1 MRTFIA
7 FVTVFYMSLMTSKV
21 SAHGLVTQ
29 VTGANG
35 VTGTGFGVDP
45 STPRD
50 CTQRNPCQQD
60 TSIMIGRRAGCGRTI
75 QSGRMDPAAEIQKQ
89 LDIGGG
95 QLPSTGA
102 NGMLT
107 MTYHQV
113 NADGAGPLTAE
124 VDTTGTGTNWQRVQ
138 VVQNAPGRFG
148 LNRATATTDQNI
160 AVRVPANMRC
170 TGGPNGDACVMRIKN
185 PIVFGSCVAFTN

>member
-1 MRTFIA
+1 MRVFFTITTILIA
-7 FVTVFYMSLMTSKV
+7 SLMTTRV
-21 SAHGLVTQ
+21 IAHGLVTQ

-35 VTGTGFGVDP
+35 VTGTGFGLILALRETAHNVAEKP
-45 STPRD
+45 FSLGVWTPLLKF
-50 CTQRNPCQQD
+50 RNNW
-60 TSIMIGRRAGCGRTI
+60 
-75 QSGRMDPAAEIQKQ
+75 
-89 LDIGGG
+89 DIGGG

-148 LNRATATTDQNI
+148 LNRATATTDQTCCSI
-160 AVRVPANMRC
+160 PANMKC
-170 TGGPNGDACVMRIKN
+170 TAVPTVMLA
-185 PIVFGSCVAFTN
+185 SCVSKTQLFSVHASPSRTRT